1 MNDSLL
7 EKLSHGFV
15 QQSVRNVCAKF
26 KIYRLRCFCTG
37 VRHVLTT
44 QKRFPGKRKQNSSVH
59 EICKIKFPLNTF
71 SDHFLIKL
79 STVKF
84 PLGIFDIK
92 QIYSRAK
99 K

>member
-71 SDHFLIKL
+71 SDHGFDQIIICQI
-79 STVKF
+79 S
-84 PLGIFDIK
+84 LGNL
-92 QIYSRAK
+92 
-99 K
+99 